1 VLFIL
6 AGSVGLGA
14 IVVES
19 GLAAILARSIEQVS
33 PGNTAAGCRPARKA
47 AAAAIRVTV
56 RRRTGN
62 TVRDH
67 AAVCAR

>member
-47 AAAAIRVTV
+47 AAAIRVTV